1 MELNVAGLASGFD
14 WKTMV
19 DQIADIE
26 RSKQKVLQTDQAKY
40 NLKKSLLS
48 AIGNKLTSLEDKAEA
63 LSKTDLYDSRTVNS
77 TETHLSA
84 SADAGTASGDYQFQ
98 IYQMATAAKQ
108 LGTADIGNKLV
119 SANSLATAG
128 FSTTVTAGTFTVDG
142 TQITIATTDTVDA
155 VVSNIT
161 TNVANV
167 TATYDSTNDKL
178 TITKSSGT
186 LVLGASTD
194 TSNFLQATHLTN
206 NGTSSVSSTHKLGG
220 INLGHKANE
229 ATFQT
234 AGTSASGSFKING
247 VTISYEATDTV
258 ADILSKINSSS
269 AGTFASYDAVNDRLK
284 LTNKTD
290 GDLGMTLEDVSGSFL
305 TNSGIISGS
314 LERGKNLI
322 YRLNG
327 GDPVLNQGNTIT
339 ETNTGISGLTVK
351 PSKGSGAS
359 FTSSI
364 DTSSDQV
371 TTQSAHGYKTGEA
384 ITVFTP
390 GTAPSGLTANSTTY
404 YARVTGSNTF
414 TLHTTESDA
423 TNNTSKV
430 DISDA
435 GTGDVYFL
443 GANPDAATVSISKDA
458 SKIKKA
464 IESFVTEYNDIQ
476 KTITEQTMIA
486 SSADGKVSTSTLSD
500 ERLIAEIA
508 ASLRS
513 KVMGDVDNTQITGTV
528 KRLESLGYKSNGYDN
543 TISLVFSTTLD
554 TAIREKIGDVK
565 SFFSTT
571 TYGYANI
578 IDDYLETI
586 VGESMDSGS
595 LVDRTDNLAKLS
607 KNIDEQIVNL
617 EKQVQSNRDKM
628 IRSFVNMEKAQ
639 AKINQQMQFI
649 MSRFSNNKK

>member
-14 WKTMV
+14 WKSMV
-19 DQIADIE
+19 DQIAEIE

-48 AIGNKLTSLEDKAEA
+48 AIGNKLTSLEDKAET

-119 SANSLATAG
+119 RTNSLATAG
-128 FSTTVTAGTFTVDG
+128 FSTTVTAGVFTVDG

-167 TATYDSTNDKL
+167 TATYDSVNDKL

-247 VTISYEATDTV
+247 VTISYDATDTV

-269 AGTFASYDAVNDRLK
+269 AGTFASYDAVNDRFK

-305 TNSGIISGS
+305 ANSGIIGGS

-327 GDPVLNQGNTIT
+327 GNPVLNQGNTIT
-339 ETNTGISGLTVK
+339 ETSTGISGLTVK

-359 FTSSI
+359 ITSSI
-364 DTSSDQV
+364 NTSSDQV

-384 ITVFTP
+384 VTVFTP
-390 GTAPSGLTANSTTY
+390 GTTPSGLTANSTTY

-430 DISDA
+430 DITDTGS
-435 GTGDVYFL
+435 GDVYFL
-443 GANPDAATVSISKDA
+443 GTNPDAATVSISKDA

-513 KVMGDVDNTQITGTV
+513 KVMGDVDSTQITGTV